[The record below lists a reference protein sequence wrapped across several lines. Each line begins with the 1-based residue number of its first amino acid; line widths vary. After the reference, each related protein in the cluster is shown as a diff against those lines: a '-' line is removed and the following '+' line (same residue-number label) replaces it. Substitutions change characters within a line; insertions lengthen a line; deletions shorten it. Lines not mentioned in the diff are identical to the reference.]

1 MPDLCAFDYT
11 VVRVVPRVEQGE
23 FLNAGVILL
32 CRERRFLAGRVRLDR
47 ARLAA
52 LAPEVD
58 VAAVQAHLDLIPR
71 ICAGGPQAGPLA
83 DMSPAERFRW
93 LSAPHS
99 TVIQVSAVHCGLC
112 SDPQT
117 ALDELAKKILG

>member
-11 VVRVVPRVEQGE
+11 VVRVVPHVEQEE

-32 CRERRFLAGRVRLDR
+32 CRERGFLGGRVGLDR
-47 ARLAA
+47 LRLAA
-52 LAPEVD
+52 LAPELD
-58 VAAVQAHLDLIPR
+58 SATVQAHLDLIPR
-71 ICAGGPQAGPLA
+71 MCAGGPQAGPLG
-83 DMSPAERFRW
+83 DLSPAERFRW

-112 SDPQT
+112 SDPQV
-117 ALDELAKKILG
+117 ALDELARKILG